1 MELRTILYGY
11 DKHQFEYLINEEE
24 AKIVQR
30 IFNEYLA
37 GKTLLQ
43 IGNALTEEKVVYYKD
58 RTTWSKQAVRRVL
71 ENQHYVGDREYPS
84 IIDRD
89 TYKKANALRL
99 GKGGDREKDSVE
111 VHYLKYHTKCTQCG
125 GRVSRKSH
133 YSREREAWNCVNSC
147 KTPRYLDDKEFLTD
161 ILEIVNRVIE
171 KPALLM
177 LSFREDVSYTPSIK
191 VQRDE
196 RTLGDLLQKEKLTFQ
211 AAKKVLFDILGEKF
225 NCCTLD
231 KSGAVSESLIEYVR
245 NLDPIESID
254 VNLFKVILEEIL
266 VDERGEIALRFVN
279 GAVIKKDERGTSNE

>member
-11 DKHQFEYLINEEE
+11 DKHQFEYLVNAEE

-58 RTTWSKQAVRRVL
+58 RTRWSKQAVRRVL
-71 ENQHYVGDREYPS
+71 ENQHYIGDREYPS

-89 TYKKANALRL
+89 IYEKANALRL
-99 GKGGDREKDSVE
+99 GKGGDREKDSEE
-111 VHYLKYHTKCTQCG
+111 VHYLKYHTKCTQCS
-125 GRVSRKSH
+125 GRVTRKSH
-133 YSREREAWNCVNSC
+133 YSREREAWNCVNGC
-147 KTPRYLDDKEFLTD
+147 KTPRYLDDKEFLSD
-161 ILEIVNRVIE
+161 IFEIVNRVID
-171 KPALLM
+171 KPELLILPFSED
-177 LSFREDVSYTPSIK
+177 LSYAPSIK

-231 KSGAVSESLIEYVR
+231 RSGAVSETLIEYVR
-245 NLDPIESID
+245 NLAPIDSVD
-254 VNLFKVILEEIL
+254 VDLFKVILEEIL

-279 GAVIKKDERGTSNE
+279 GAVIRKDKRGMDNE